1 MRLNMKCWEILTPV
15 SFSFLSLPLLLI
27 HRTRQLL
34 SLPFFPLFLSSF
46 TFFHTS
52 QFFLSRFKYLFPFFI
67 LRACIPPVPYLW
79 VSTSNLQ
86 RHTTLHTSAD
96 STLSH
101 TQAHSCTPR
110 ISTHTHTHTHTHTQT
125 HTHTHMHA
133 HTCTHTYAHTRAH
146 T

>member
-79 VSTSNLQ
+79 VSTSNLH
-86 RHTTLHTSAD
+86 RHTTLHTYAD
-96 STLSH
+96 H
-101 TQAHSCTPR
+101 
-110 ISTHTHTHTHTHTQT
+110 THTHTHTHTHSSALRK
-125 HTHTHMHA
+125 HSLHY
-133 HTCTHTYAHTRAH
+133 CPSE
-146 T
+146 